1 MKYWDY
7 VFLISDVASSP
18 IREMALEDPFSGV
31 DPILSSDAEVD
42 KKVDDRGHETPEV
55 EEGLDAA
62 EMSITPE
69 ELSSEEVQSTIV
81 TPERSFI
88 NLNTGHPLASAVPL
102 PPPQVSTVHHGKF
115 RATRRT
121 FIIVVKISSFVD
133 ILSLFD

>member
-1 MKYWDY
+1 
-7 VFLISDVASSP
+7 
-18 IREMALEDPFSGV
+18 MALEDPFSGV
-31 DPILSSDAEVD
+31 DPILSSDVEVE
-42 KKVDDRGHETPEV
+42 KKVDDGGHETPEV

-69 ELSSEEVQSTIV
+69 ELTSEEVQSTIV

>member
-1 MKYWDY
+1 M
-7 VFLISDVASSP
+7 ASSP

-31 DPILSSDAEVD
+31 DPILSSDVEVE
-42 KKVDDRGHETPEV
+42 KKVDDGGHETPEV

-69 ELSSEEVQSTIV
+69 ELTSEEVQSTIV